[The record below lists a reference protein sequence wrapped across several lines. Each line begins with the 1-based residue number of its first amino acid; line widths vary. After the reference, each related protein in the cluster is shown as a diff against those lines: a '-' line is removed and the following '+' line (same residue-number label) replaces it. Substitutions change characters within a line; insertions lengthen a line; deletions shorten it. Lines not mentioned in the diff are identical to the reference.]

1 MIRNGGIVIAVVHV
15 TTDNFE
21 QEVMQSDKPVL
32 IDFWASWCGPCM
44 MLGPVVEELAG
55 EVDDVKIC
63 KVNVDEQMDLAQQ
76 FKVVSIPMLILIK
89 NGEVTAKDIGVK
101 SKDELLAFMHQ

>member
-1 MIRNGGIVIAVVHV
+1 M
-15 TTDNFE
+15 
-21 QEVMQSDKPVL
+21 
-32 IDFWASWCGPCM
+32 
-44 MLGPVVEELAG
+44 VEKLAG

-76 FKVVSIPMLILIK
+76 FEVVSIPMLILIK

>member
-1 MIRNGGIVIAVVHV
+1 MAVVHV

-63 KVNVDEQMDLAQQ
+63 KVNVDEQM
-76 FKVVSIPMLILIK
+76 LIK

>member
-1 MIRNGGIVIAVVHV
+1 MAVVHV

-63 KVNVDEQMDLAQQ
+63 KVNVDEQMALAREY
-76 FKVVSIPMLILIK
+76 KVMSIPAFLVFKDGKVAERTLGVQEKSELEQLIR
-89 NGEVTAKDIGVK
+89 
-101 SKDELLAFMHQ
+101 

>member
-1 MIRNGGIVIAVVHV
+1 MAALHV
-15 TTDNFE
+15 TMDNFE
-21 QEVMQSDKPVL
+21 SEVLQSDKPVL

-63 KVNVDEQMDLAQQ
+63 KVNVDEQMALAREY
-76 FKVVSIPMLILIK
+76 KVMSIPAFLVFKDGKVAERTLGVQEKSELEQLIR
-89 NGEVTAKDIGVK
+89 
-101 SKDELLAFMHQ
+101 

>member
-1 MIRNGGIVIAVVHV
+1 
-15 TTDNFE
+15 
-21 QEVMQSDKPVL
+21 
-32 IDFWASWCGPCM
+32 
-44 MLGPVVEELAG
+44 MLAAEEPAI
-55 EVDDVKIC
+55 KFC

>member
-1 MIRNGGIVIAVVHV
+1 MAVVHV

-63 KVNVDEQMDLAQQ
+63 KVNVDEQMDLRSQRRISESRARMS
-76 FKVVSIPMLILIK
+76 FWHLCTS
-89 NGEVTAKDIGVK
+89 NSTNKDKAGVFC
-101 SKDELLAFMHQ
+101 LLY

>member
-1 MIRNGGIVIAVVHV
+1 MKNDMAMNITELHAE
-15 TTDNFE
+15 NFE
-21 QEVMQSDKPVL
+21 QEVVNADRPVC
-32 IDFWASWCGPCM
+32 IDFWAPWCGPCR
-44 MLGPVVEELAG
+44 MLSPVIEELA
-55 EVDDVKIC
+55 EEEPAIKFC

>member
-1 MIRNGGIVIAVVHV
+1 MAVVHV

-44 MLGPVVEELAG
+44 MLGPVVEKLAG

-76 FKVVSIPMLILIK
+76 FEVVSIPMLILIK

>member
-1 MIRNGGIVIAVVHV
+1 MAVVHV

-63 KVNVDEQMDLAQQ
+63 KVNVDEQMALAREY
-76 FKVVSIPMLILIK
+76 KVMSIPTFLVFKDGKVAERTLGVQEKSELEQLIR
-89 NGEVTAKDIGVK
+89 
-101 SKDELLAFMHQ
+101 